1 MVEIKIFK
9 VKEEGGIVFFKSKY
23 VFFEKTFDF
32 ISREGVF
39 YRITH
44 ENGEEKPI
52 IYKEPLKI
60 TDKSEIERDAE
71 QLILRQAEEILK
83 EVGRKVTVVLKHPQL
98 GFVRG
103 AGLNSFT
110 NVEYFAGKYLL
121 TPDFYLEITKRGL
134 EIDDINY

>member
-9 VKEEGGIVFFKSKY
+9 VKEGGGIEFFKSKY
-23 VFFEKTFDF
+23 VFFENTFDF
-32 ISREGVF
+32 FSREGIF

-60 TDKSEIERDAE
+60 TDKSEVEKGAE
-71 QLILRQAEEILK
+71 QLVLKQAIDFLK
-83 EVGRKVTVVLKHPQL
+83 EVGGKVLVVLKHPEL

-103 AGLNSFT
+103 DNLDSFT
-110 NVEYFAGKYLL
+110 NVEYFASKYLL
-121 TPDFYLEITKRGL
+121 TPEFYLEFTKRGL
-134 EIDDINY
+134 EVDNFIL